1 MVQQVEESLKF
12 ETGIIKLP
20 EGNGTLVVPKGFH
33 YLNKEQSN
41 YVLATLWGNPEDNTI
56 LGMLFPINKR
66 VLDDNSWAFTISY
79 DDMGY
84 VEDGDAGSIDYK
96 ELLQSSKQD
105 LVEENHSIKAEGYSS
120 IELVGWA
127 SKPFYDPTKKVL
139 HWAKEFHFEGDSLNT
154 LNYNLRILGRNGI
167 YLVNA
172 IASMHDLPEVNENVN
187 NVLSSISF
195 DEGYAYNDYVDGDR
209 IASLTVGG
217 LVAGKV
223 LAKTGLIAILVK
235 LWKVIAVAVI
245 GFFGFLFKKI
255 KRNKEE
261 TATVATTE
269 EPESPDNR
277 QEMNS

>member
-1 MVQQVEESLKF
+1 
-12 ETGIIKLP
+12 
-20 EGNGTLVVPKGFH
+20 
-33 YLNKEQSN
+33 
-41 YVLATLWGNPEDNTI
+41 
-56 LGMLFPINKR
+56 
-66 VLDDNSWAFTISY
+66 
-79 DDMGY
+79 
-84 VEDGDAGSIDYK
+84 
-96 ELLQSSKQD
+96 
-105 LVEENHSIKAEGYSS
+105 
-120 IELVGWA
+120 
-127 SKPFYDPTKKVL
+127 
-139 HWAKEFHFEGDSLNT
+139 
-154 LNYNLRILGRNGI
+154 
-167 YLVNA
+167 
-172 IASMHDLPEVNENVN
+172 MHDLPEVNENVN